1 MYSVYLRGEAYLQ
14 AHQGKEAAAEFQK
27 ILDHPGLVLNGPI
40 AALAQAQL
48 ARASA
53 LSGDPA
59 KARDQYEWFFTLW
72 KDADT
77 DIPIFLAARSEYAK
91 LKKAN

>member
-27 ILDHPGLVLNGPI
+27 ILGHSGLVLNGPI

-53 LSGDPA
+53 MSGDTD
-59 KARDQYEWFFTLW
+59 KARAQYQSFFTLW
-72 KDADT
+72 KDADP
-77 DIPIFLAARSEYAK
+77 DIPILAAARAEHAK
-91 LKKAN
+91 LK